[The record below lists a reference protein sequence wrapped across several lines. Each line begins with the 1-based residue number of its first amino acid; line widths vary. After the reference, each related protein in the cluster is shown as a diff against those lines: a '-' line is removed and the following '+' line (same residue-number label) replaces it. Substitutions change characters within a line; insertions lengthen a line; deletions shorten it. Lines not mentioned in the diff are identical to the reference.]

1 MLIYDQRLKRWRD
14 EKGRFVSNWRGVNY
28 LKKTRTIHF
37 ISKNGK
43 LYRNHEIA
51 DRMRVSIYE
60 KQIETTFQKY
70 TRTTVKTDSLDL
82 TSYFTYVGG
91 GLEITSKIARVLIS
105 SLIHVYEQ
113 RKTKNIRAYLYGEV
127 DVLITK
133 TKSKYN
139 KKTKKMEREIE
150 QFEDVIHFSTF
161 QIHTSQRDVIDSML
175 DNFAEVSYN
184 SIQSTPAS
192 DVMVLGYKVEL
203 VVKSW

>member
-28 LKKTRTIHF
+28 LKKNRTIHF

-91 GLEITSKIARVLIS
+91 GLKITSKIGRVLIS

-127 DVLITK
+127 DVRVTK
-133 TKSKYN
+133 TRSKYN
-139 KKTKKMEREIE
+139 RKNKRMERETE
-150 QFEDVIHFSTF
+150 QFEAVIRFSSF
-161 QIHTSQRDVIDSML
+161 QIQTSQRDEINSMIN
-175 DNFAEVSYN
+175 NFTEVSYN
-184 SIQSTPAS
+184 SLKNTPFS
-192 DVMVLGYKVEL
+192 DVEVLRHKVEL